1 MANKKYTKK
10 EFFRSLSVIMISLFV
25 VVMMIMVNIKNTRK
39 NVINKIEVASK
50 YISEKVIEE
59 TKNKFEEK
67 KIYKKVP
74 SIFFREVK
82 KIILPINL
90 GKLIEE
96 KKKNELS
103 SLSIKSAAIWS
114 KKGNVIENQVN
125 TIASLNRKNLYG
137 VKKGT
142 EINEKNVKTYFKMK
156 LENEWIEKNYD
167 EISDFRIENIQEILK
182 TDREILHAVQ
192 KFELNGKEYLLDL
205 QYSTKSISNIRMTK
219 QIQKMII
226 IIASFYLLFL
236 LIYAALFD
244 KNLLSH
250 VLVFYVV
257 IFALYPLTWVTAL
270 TFKTDNSMGGTTL
283 NPIPKRATLDNYKAA
298 LFNLKKIKQEGIVL
312 KNNELFLDKE
322 VIKEGEEKVAKIEE
336 KNIRRIY
343 NVFDQNKE
351 NLWEKGEFEFITKK
365 SEEKMTYNGKEKV
378 ITNIEYLLKRKTK
391 SELSSNMQIYNV
403 EFYTYR
409 NSRFLSGILNSI
421 FISISA
427 ALLSVVLAATAG
439 YSFSRFKF
447 PGKEGFMMSF
457 LITQMFPGT
466 TMLIPLYIIFSNLG
480 FIDTFRGLIL
490 VFSVGSLPFNIW
502 NLKGF
507 FDTIPK
513 ELEEAALIDGCTAS
527 QTFYKIVL
535 PLSLPALAISSLF
548 AFMGAWNEYII
559 SATFINTESKYPI
572 AVVIKQLVGSNS
584 VDWPMFATMSVLV
597 SIPVVTVF
605 LMSQKYLVGGLTAGG
620 VKG

>member
-10 EFFRSLSVIMISLFV
+10 EFLRSLSVVLISLIVVIMI
-25 VVMMIMVNIKNTRK
+25 ININIKKTRK
-39 NVINKIEVASK
+39 SVINDVKIASK
-50 YISEKVIEE
+50 YISGRIIKETQKISLEK
-59 TKNKFEEK
+59 T
-67 KIYKKVP
+67 IYKRVP
-74 SIFFREVK
+74 SLLFRKVK
-82 KIILPINL
+82 KTILPVNL
-90 GKLIEE
+90 SALIEE
-96 KKKNELS
+96 NQKSEIS
-103 SLSIKSAAIWS
+103 SLSIRSVAIWGKEKDS
-114 KKGNVIENQVN
+114 IENKVN
-125 TIASLNRKNLYG
+125 TIASLNGKNLYG
-137 VKKGT
+137 INTKTGVT
-142 EINEKNVKTYFKMK
+142 ENNVKTYFKMK
-156 LENEWIEKNYD
+156 LENSWIEKNYD
-167 EISDFRIENIQEILK
+167 EITTFQTENIGELLK
-182 TDREILHAVQ
+182 TDREILHVVE
-192 KFELNGKEYLLDL
+192 KFELNGNEYLLDL
-205 QYSTKSISNIRMTK
+205 QYSIKSISEIRITK

-226 IIASFYLLFL
+226 VISLVYLFFL
-236 LIYAALFD
+236 LIYSVIFD
-244 KNLLSH
+244 RNLLSH
-250 VLVFYVV
+250 VLVLYVV
-257 IFALYPLTWVTAL
+257 VFAIYPISWVASL
-270 TFKTDNSMGGTTL
+270 TFKTGNSLGGTTL
-283 NPIPKRATLDNYKAA
+283 NPIPKKATLDNYKAA
-298 LFNLKKIKQEGIVL
+298 LFNLKKIRQEGIVL
-312 KNNELFLDKE
+312 QDGELYLDKE
-322 VIKEGEEKVAKIEE
+322 VLKEDTKEPKIVK
-336 KNIRRIY
+336 KNIKTVY
-343 NVFDQNKE
+343 NVFDPSKE
-351 NLWEKGEFEFITKK
+351 NLWEKGDVEFFEEKTKD
-365 SEEKMTYNGKEKV
+365 KMTYNGKEKI
-378 ITNIEYLLKRKTK
+378 ITNMKYLLRFEKEPRLTK
-391 SELSSNMQIYNV
+391 NMQIYNV
-403 EFYTYR
+403 EYYTYR
-409 NSRFLSGILNSI
+409 NSRFLSGILNSL

-507 FDTIPK
+507 FDTIPID
-513 ELEEAALIDGCTAS
+513 LEEAALIDGCNAS

-559 SATFINTESKYPI
+559 SATFINTEAKYPI